1 MCFSCLSVKEVGHL
15 AFLIDEMVV
24 KIALVL
30 SWRAR
35 AHRTSCQSCYFS
47 ASGSPSA
54 SSCRLA
60 LPGVKFQKG
69 PSSEF
74 ARPAPSYSV
83 LPSSL
88 FLKPVLAAHF
98 FRRGQAAV
106 VSARDLHLALQ
117 PRHAGDLERELGS
130 PARPLSKQW
139 CWVVNVGSHTQGCP
153 SGPALRCGLP
163 VADCE

>member
-1 MCFSCLSVKEVGHL
+1 MKEVGHL

-117 PRHAGDLERELGS
+117 PRHAGIWRESSEVLPGLLAS
-130 PARPLSKQW
+130 
-139 CWVVNVGSHTQGCP
+139 
-153 SGPALRCGLP
+153 SGAGW
-163 VADCE
+163 